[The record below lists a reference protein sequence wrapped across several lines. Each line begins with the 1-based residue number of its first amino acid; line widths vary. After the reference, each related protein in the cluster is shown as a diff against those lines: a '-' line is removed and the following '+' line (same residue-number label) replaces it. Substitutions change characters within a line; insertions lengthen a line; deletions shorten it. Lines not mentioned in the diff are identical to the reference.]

1 MRSLSRLP
9 DGYYSSV
16 GPGGE
21 QLSHGQRQLV
31 CLVRAYLIDP
41 AILILDEATSAIDLY
56 TERRIQR
63 ALQRLTSGRTAI
75 VIAHRLATI
84 RDADRILVL
93 KDGRLV
99 EDGEHDQLIG
109 AGGVYQN
116 LYQQYE
122 RGELQLH
129 IRNALKSPLVRATC
143 CTSVPS
149 NLLV

>member
-1 MRSLSRLP
+1 MLSRLP
-9 DGYYSSV
+9 NGYDSAV

-31 CLVRAYLIDP
+31 CLVQLYLINP

-63 ALQRLTSGRTAI
+63 ALQRLTSGRTI
-75 VIAHRLATI
+75 VIARRLATI

-93 KDGRLV
+93 HAGRLV
-99 EDGEHDQLIG
+99 EDGSHDELIT
-109 AGGVYQN
+109 AGGVYQD

-122 RGELQLH
+122 RGEQL
-129 IRNALKSPLVRATC
+129 
-143 CTSVPS
+143 
-149 NLLV
+149 